1 MKNENNILDIK
12 IYGKTIIINYDAE
25 EIIFPEDIREEE
37 IEEIAWYL
45 KEEGFLDS
53 CLLNSNN

>member
-1 MKNENNILDIK
+1 MKNENNILEFR
-12 IYGKTIIINYDAE
+12 IYGRTILLDYNKE
-25 EIIFPEDIREEE
+25 EIVFPDNIREEE

-53 CLLNSNN
+53 CLLNNNN

>member
-1 MKNENNILDIK
+1 MKNENNILDIR
-12 IYGKTIIINYDAE
+12 IYGRTILIDYDKE
-25 EIIFPEDIREEE
+25 EIVFPDNIREEE

-45 KEEGFLDS
+45 KEEGFLES

>member
-1 MKNENNILDIK
+1 MKNENNILDVR
-12 IYGKTIIINYDAE
+12 IYGRTILLDYNKE
-25 EIIFPEDIREEE
+25 EIVFPDDIREEE